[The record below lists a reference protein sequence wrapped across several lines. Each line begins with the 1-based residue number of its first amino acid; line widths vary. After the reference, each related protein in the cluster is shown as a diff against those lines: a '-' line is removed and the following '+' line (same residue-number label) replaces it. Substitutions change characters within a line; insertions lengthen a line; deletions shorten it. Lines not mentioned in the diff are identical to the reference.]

1 MKIVCALRLS
11 VADSQAK
18 CWRCTQPV
26 PRYVSR
32 LLNVLA
38 GGVGGGSDRARVLRS
53 LTYLTSNYSLA
64 FSWHN
69 ARLKI
74 YSALE
79 NQASVH

>member
-1 MKIVCALRLS
+1 
-11 VADSQAK
+11 
-18 CWRCTQPV
+18 
-26 PRYVSR
+26 
-32 LLNVLA
+32 LNVLA

-64 FSWHN
+64 LPWHN